1 VGNYYSEKLH
11 AFGLYDVY
19 DTAIERIRQYLEA
32 EIDFVRRNLRGNERV
47 LEIGA
52 GYGRIMKELSP
63 RVASMVGID
72 ISEDSVNFGRDY
84 LKDCRNCSLQ
94 VMDAHDLAFAEE
106 FDVVLC
112 LQNGL
117 SALKG
122 KRAPRSL
129 LEGVLKTLVPRGKV
143 YCSTYSP
150 NFWEVRLAWFYEQAK
165 KGLLGEIDGEA
176 TREGRVV
183 CKDGFV
189 STSFSR
195 EELDNLG
202 KALKVPYEVKEVDE
216 SSLFLFLDKE
226 AIPV

>member
-1 VGNYYSEKLH
+1 MGNYYSEKLH

-63 RVASMVGID
+63 WAASIVGID
-72 ISEDSVNFGRDY
+72 ISEDSVNFGKDY
-84 LKDCRNCSLQ
+84 LKDCKNCDLR
-94 VMDAHDLAFAEE
+94 VMNAHDLAFAEE

-122 KRAPRSL
+122 EGAPLAL
-129 LEGVLKTLVPRGKV
+129 LEGVLKTLVSRGRI

-150 NFWEVRLAWFYEQAK
+150 NFWETRLAWFYEQAE
-165 KGLLGEIDGEA
+165 KGLLGDIDGEA
-176 TREGRVV
+176 TLEGRVV

-195 EELDNLG
+195 KELENFG

-216 SSLFLFLDKE
+216 SSLFLLLDKE
-226 AIPV
+226 ATPV

>member
-1 VGNYYSEKLH
+1 MGNYYSEKLH